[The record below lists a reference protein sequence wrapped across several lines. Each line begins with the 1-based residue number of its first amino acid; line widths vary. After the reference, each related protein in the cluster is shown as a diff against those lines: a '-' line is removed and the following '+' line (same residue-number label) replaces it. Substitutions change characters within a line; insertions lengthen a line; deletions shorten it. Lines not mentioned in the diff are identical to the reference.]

1 MKALLIVDLQNDFL
15 PGGALPA
22 PEGNKIIPVINRIMV
37 QFDLV
42 IASRDWHPDNT
53 THFERWPP
61 HCIRGTEG
69 AAPPDS
75 FHTGELKQVFLKGTE
90 NRDDGYSAFEA
101 TSSNLDDYLKQH
113 HVKQLF
119 IAGLTTEYCIKETV
133 LDALKYGYQTYMV
146 KDASAGVQAGQHDVD
161 LALQEM
167 QRAGAQIINSLQ
179 IDLE

>member
-1 MKALLIVDLQNDFL
+1 MKALLIIDLQNDFL

-22 PEGNKIIPVINRIMV
+22 PEGNKIIPVINRIMD

-75 FHTGELKQVFLKGTE
+75 FQTVELKKIFLKGTE
-90 NRDDGYSAFEA
+90 NKDDGYSAFDA
-101 TSSNLDDYLKQH
+101 TNENLDDYLKQH
-113 HVKQLF
+113 NISRLF
-119 IAGLTTEYCIKETV
+119 VAGLTIEYCIRATV
-133 LDALKYGYQTYMV
+133 LDALKYGYHTYV
-146 KDASAGVQAGQHDVD
+146 IKDASAGVEAGKNDVD
-161 LALQEM
+161 LAIKEM
-167 QRAGAQIINSLQ
+167 QRAGAHIINSTQ
-179 IDLE
+179 IN